1 MFGTYRIRRHLAV
14 GTVAG
19 AMLISVACASAPPA
33 PTAALDEA
41 NLAIQAAAQD
51 DASHYA
57 NAELDQARQKLLL
70 ANDAVAMQDMVLAGR
85 LANEATV
92 TAELA
97 TAKTEAAK
105 AQAINVELNRGALAL
120 IEEMQRVGDQQ

>member
-1 MFGTYRIRRHLAV
+1 MFTIYRIRRHLAAA
-14 GTVAG
+14 TV
-19 AMLISVACASAPPA
+19 AMLISAACASAPPA
-33 PTAALDEA
+33 PTASLNEA
-41 NLAIQAAAQD
+41 KLAIQQAGQD

-57 NAELDQARQKLLL
+57 NAELDQARQKLML
-70 ANDAVAMQDMVLAGR
+70 ANEAVAMKDMVLAGR